1 MFRLE
6 VTESAEADLDAITD
20 YIGTTLCNPPA
31 VASLLDGIDLACTKL
46 TALPELYPLCHDS
59 RLAEIGYH
67 KVVVGSYVMIYEIDA
82 STGVVRILRF
92 FHSLE
97 NDADKL

>member
-6 VTESAEADLDAITD
+6 VTESAEADLSAITD

-31 VASLLDGIDLACTKL
+31 VASLLDLACTKL

-59 RLAEIGYH
+59 RLAELGYH
-67 KVVVGSYVMIYEIDA
+67 KVVMGSYIMIYEIDA

-92 FHSLE
+92 FHSSE
-97 NDADKL
+97 NYADKL